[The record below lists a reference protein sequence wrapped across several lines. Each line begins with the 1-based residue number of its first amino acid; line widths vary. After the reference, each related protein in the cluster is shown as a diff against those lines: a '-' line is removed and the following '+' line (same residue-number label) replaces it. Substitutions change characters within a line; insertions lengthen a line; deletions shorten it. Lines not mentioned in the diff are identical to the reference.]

1 MNLVESLNWNGGM
14 TNPRGLK
21 VHIGRTHLFLE
32 SPCCSRV
39 GDREEFQFDQ
49 LLQWPHPM
57 HGLISGESLN
67 KVMFAVW
74 SVLIFFMWIFSHIV
88 QTRGKIWGPEGKGDI
103 MGLKLEMIVL
113 LYSHCK
119 HAVCC
124 HSAILSRVK
133 DPLTPEF
140 SPLCSCVTK
149 TQPTNP
155 SHPGSKLYCKAQICR
170 PTLRIC
176 EPGIA
181 SGSLERCWSLLWEN
195 MWHPVVH
202 GRSVG
207 IILAQKGPR
216 TRIPLLFATMDRRVA
231 S

>member
-1 MNLVESLNWNGGM
+1 MGNIRTLVGSPGGDIEWLMPIPRWTGNVQCDAVVSMMMCTTTITSQDKINLVESLNWNGGM

-49 LLQWPHPM
+49 FLQWPHPM
-57 HGLISGESLN
+57 HRLISGESLN

-113 LYSHCK
+113 LYSHGK

-124 HSAILSRVK
+124 HSAILIRVK

-155 SHPGSKLYCKAQICR
+155 SHPGSKLYCFKTQICR
-170 PTLRIC
+170 PTLR
-176 EPGIA
+176 EK
-181 SGSLERCWSLLWEN
+181 LTKL
-195 MWHPVVH
+195 
-202 GRSVG
+202 
-207 IILAQKGPR
+207 
-216 TRIPLLFATMDRRVA
+216 
-231 S
+231 